1 MPLEVAITG
10 GTQGAGVLVNNA
22 DYIDG
27 VEISG
32 TGTAGA
38 SGVVTAGG
46 VSHHVTVDGNGNW
59 STTYTPAE
67 LAGGEYQ
74 TGVSVTLTD
83 GTKTATATDTL
94 VLDTIASVSV
104 SVDTVETDGI
114 VSFVEEA
121 DGVTITGTT
130 EAGSTVV
137 VRIDGV
143 NYNAVVTGE
152 NWSLNLPAGTI
163 DQGEYDLNVRVTA
176 TDAHGNT
183 ATVSD
188 VVHIDTVT
196 SLTLDTSAAGGDG
209 TVNRVEHAN
218 GVTVGGVAEANA
230 SVVVTMAG
238 HSHTVSAD
246 EDGNWTATFSSAETP
261 TGTRD
266 VTVTAVSTDA
276 GGNTATASGVVHID
290 TDLSTAIDTSHVETD
305 GIVNIAEHADG
316 VTLNGT
322 ADAGAQVTVTF
333 GTGTRVVT
341 AGPNGT
347 WSANWSTAEVPTGQV
362 TAPVSVRATDNAGN
376 VATATATVR
385 IDTVIDVAINPGGIT
400 TGGGS
405 FNNDGVVN
413 MTEHANGVRLTG
425 TSEGADTVRV
435 NLGGV
440 ARDATVAADGTWYVN
455 YAHSQFASGETT
467 IPVTVT
473 ARDAAGNVDT
483 ATSTLEVD
491 TFVNRLA
498 NAAVQVEGDDIVNNA
513 EAADGITLNG
523 VVEEGSTVMV
533 TFEGTTRAAT
543 VDVDGNWSVHFDAS
557 EIPAG
562 EYPTTV
568 EIRATDGA
576 GNVASITDTFMVDT
590 IAPDAADIE
599 SVTYSD
605 TTTRGFSML
614 NVETGIAVD
623 VTEFV
628 NGSDAGA
635 MATEGGSYV
644 NPLNGELTHLFTCA
658 DEIPAGSHLVV
669 TSSDAAG
676 NSNSTLLVL
685 DNDTTDVVDM
695 GSAAIGNFNI
705 GAIDLEFADD
715 SQLTLS
721 VADLEGLSANDN
733 KLIVHGGT
741 DDHVTLNGTATV
753 TGTTSI
759 NGQDYDVYAVGANG
773 GELIISQ
780 DIDFNQSV
788 I

>member
-1 MPLEVAITG
+1 MAITG
-10 GTQGAGVLVNNA
+10 GTQGAGVVVNNA
-22 DYIDG
+22 DYGDG
-27 VEISG
+27 VVISG

-46 VSHHVTVDGNGNW
+46 VTHNVTVDGRGNW
-59 STTYTPAE
+59 STTYTPSE
-67 LAGGEYQ
+67 LAGGEYE
-74 TGVSVTLTD
+74 TGVVVTLAD
-83 GTKTATATDTL
+83 GGKTATATDTL
-94 VLDTIASVSV
+94 ELDTIASVSV
-104 SVDTVETDGI
+104 RVDTVETDG
-114 VSFVEEA
+114 VVNFDEEA
-121 DGVTITGTT
+121 DGVTIAGTT

-137 VRIDGV
+137 VRIDGL
-143 NYNAVVTGE
+143 NYTAVVTGE
-152 NWSLNLPAGTI
+152 NWSLDLPAGTI
-163 DQGEYDLNVRVTA
+163 DQGKYDLDVQVTA

-196 SLTLDTSAAGGDG
+196 DLTLDTSAAGGDG

-238 HSHTVSAD
+238 YSHTVTAD
-246 EDGNWTATFSSAETP
+246 ANGDWTATFSAAETP
-261 TGTRD
+261 MGTRD

-276 GGNTATASGVVHID
+276 VGNTATASGVVHID
-290 TDLSTAIDTSHVETD
+290 TDLSTAIDTSGVEAD
-305 GIVNIAEHADG
+305 GIVNIAEHTDG

-347 WSANWSTAEVPTGQV
+347 WSANWTTAEVPTGQV
-362 TAPVSVRATDNAGN
+362 SAPVTLRATDSAGN
-376 VATATATVR
+376 VATATATVQ
-385 IDTVIDVAINPGGIT
+385 IDTVIDVAVNAGGIT
-400 TGGGS
+400 TGGGI
-405 FNNDGVVN
+405 FNNDGIVN
-413 MTEHANGVRLTG
+413 LTEHANGVRLTG
-425 TSEGADTVRV
+425 TSEGANTVRV

-440 ARDATVAADGTWYVN
+440 TRDASVASDGTWYVD
-455 YAHSQFASGETT
+455 YTHSQFASNETT

-491 TFVNRLA
+491 TVVNRLA
-498 NAAVQVEGDDIVNNA
+498 NAPGQVEGNDIVNNA

-533 TFEGTTRAAT
+533 TFEGTTRAAA
-543 VDVDGNWSVHFDAS
+543 VDEDGNWSVHFAAL

-562 EYPTTV
+562 EYATTV
-568 EIRATDGA
+568 QIRATDAA

-590 IAPDAADIE
+590 IAPDAGDIE

-605 TTTRGFSML
+605 ITTRGFSML
-614 NVETGIAVD
+614 NVETGVAVD

-628 NGSDAGA
+628 NGSDAA
-635 MATEGGSYV
+635 ATPTDGGSYV
-644 NPLNGELTHLFTCA
+644 NPLNGELTHLFTRA
-658 DEIPAGSHLVV
+658 GEIPDGSHLVV

-676 NSNSTLLVL
+676 NTNSTLLVL
-685 DNDTTDVVDM
+685 DNDTTEVVDM

-721 VADLEGLSANDN
+721 VSDLEGLSANDN

-741 DDHVTLNGTATV
+741 DDHVTLNGTATA
-753 TGTTSI
+753 TGSTTI
-759 NGQDYDVYAVGANG
+759 NGQNYDVYSVGSNG
-773 GELIISQ
+773 GELIISH